1 MRATRRT
8 YRSCRRNGKGTK
20 QVSRMQEWHSNQI
33 SGKRLH
39 PATGLRLYGIL
50 PRKIRIPHNF
60 AQKSTLTR
68 SNTRRATR
76 MMCKIFFPV
85 CSTTGMLRKTEPP
98 FQERTAARRACL
110 GRRERRRKEEG
121 AARPRGSLQAGFP
134 EGPSTESGTTC
145 HLSRRSSEASPQ
157 REGPP

>member
-8 YRSCRRNGKGTK
+8 YRSCRRIGKGTR
-20 QVSRMQEWHSNQI
+20 QGSRMQEWHSNQI
-33 SGKRLH
+33 SGERQH

-50 PRKIRIPHNF
+50 SRKIRTPHNF
-60 AQKSTLTR
+60 AQTSTLTR

-76 MMCKIFFPV
+76 MMCKIFFFP
-85 CSTTGMLRKTEPP
+85 C
-98 FQERTAARRACL
+98 AAPLACY
-110 GRRERRRKEEG
+110 ERRVPRSRSVLPQEGPVSEEGKEEG

-134 EGPSTESGTTC
+134 EGPSTESDTTC